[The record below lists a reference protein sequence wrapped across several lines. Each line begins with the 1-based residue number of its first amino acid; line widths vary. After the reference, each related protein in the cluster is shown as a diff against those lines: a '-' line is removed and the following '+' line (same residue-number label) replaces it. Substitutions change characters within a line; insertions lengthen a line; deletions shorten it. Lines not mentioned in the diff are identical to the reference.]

1 MAKAWKTHKRL
12 TAASANNNKR
22 TVLTEVYASDCLLM
36 QGQNR
41 LCFLTRDEWLY
52 RVAILCMS
60 QIQWQEEVFEY
71 QDYLKKWGEVFH
83 NTDGTELY
91 GAPVFFM

>member
-12 TAASANNNKR
+12 IAASANNNKR

-52 RVAILCMS
+52 RRQSFACHRS
-60 QIQWQEEVFEY
+60 SGKKKSFEY

-91 GAPVFFM
+91 GAPVFFI

>member
-1 MAKAWKTHKRL
+1 MALQT
-12 TAASANNNKR
+12 
-22 TVLTEVYASDCLLM
+22 
-36 QGQNR
+36 
-41 LCFLTRDEWLY
+41 
-52 RVAILCMS
+52 AILCMS